1 MNKDTRMAIILA
13 PFLLIG
19 GYVISD
25 QYLESK
31 SSEPGIFTFTI
42 QGQCAPF
49 TADCIL
55 QSGDMKINIT
65 DEQGTT
71 KTNTSYPVDTVAISL
86 VYKDGKEI
94 IYGLEKAGNEQYWER
109 KTDIRSAFTT
119 AKNAEKMRVVIQRK
133 ESTYLSEFTPVVPA
147 Q

>member
-1 MNKDTRMAIILA
+1 MNKDTRLAIVLA

-19 GYVISD
+19 GYIISD
-25 QYLESK
+25 QYLEAK
-31 SSEPGIFTFTI
+31 STTSGIFALTT

-55 QSGDMKINIT
+55 QSGDMQINIT
-65 DEQGTT
+65 DEQGLT

-86 VYKDGKEI
+86 VYKNGKEI
-94 IYGLEKAGNEQYWER
+94 IYGLERVGNEQYWER
-109 KTDIRSAFTT
+109 KTDIRKAFTT
-119 AKNAEKMRVVIQRK
+119 DKTAAKMRIVVQRK
-133 ESTYLSEFTPVVPA
+133 ESTYLTEFIPTDVA